1 MVNKGGGD
9 ATAIGG
15 STADGYELPL
25 FAIFT
30 NDIIHL
36 EDVEPH
42 KLPTCCRPDP
52 TNPGKTLP
60 CCFWTNEKGGVTD
73 DLGLKYIKSCV
84 EPSLPGLSK
93 DHPAVLIMD
102 GHGSHFTFEL
112 LKHCQEIGLHILL
125 RPPHTT
131 HVLQDEDVVN
141 FAVFKSHHQKTK
153 QMALAS
159 KILHGG
165 GAQLSPADLLLCAR
179 DAWQNAFSKANFL
192 KAWADTGLVP
202 FTRKVYLD
210 LLEDE
215 ERKETRATAL
225 GVDLA
230 STVTLNGMLSSMYP
244 PMRSNP

>member
-1 MVNKGGGD
+1 M
-9 ATAIGG
+9 
-15 STADGYELPL
+15 
-25 FAIFT
+25 
-30 NDIIHL
+30 
-36 EDVEPH
+36 
-42 KLPTCCRPDP
+42 
-52 TNPGKTLP
+52 
-60 CCFWTNEKGGVTD
+60 TD

-159 KILHGG
+159 KILHGE

-179 DAWQNAFSKANFL
+179 DAWQNAFSQANCL

-202 FTRKVYLD
+202 FSQNKVYFNFD

>member
-1 MVNKGGGD
+1 
-9 ATAIGG
+9 
-15 STADGYELPL
+15 
-25 FAIFT
+25 
-30 NDIIHL
+30 
-36 EDVEPH
+36 
-42 KLPTCCRPDP
+42 
-52 TNPGKTLP
+52 
-60 CCFWTNEKGGVTD
+60 
-73 DLGLKYIKSCV
+73 
-84 EPSLPGLSK
+84 
-93 DHPAVLIMD
+93 MD

-112 LKHCQEIGLHILL
+112 LKHCREIGLHILL
-125 RPPHTT
+125 RPSHTT
-131 HVLQDEDVVN
+131 HVLEGEDLVN
-141 FAVFKSHHQKTK
+141 FAVFKSHHHETK

-159 KILHGG
+159 KILHGE